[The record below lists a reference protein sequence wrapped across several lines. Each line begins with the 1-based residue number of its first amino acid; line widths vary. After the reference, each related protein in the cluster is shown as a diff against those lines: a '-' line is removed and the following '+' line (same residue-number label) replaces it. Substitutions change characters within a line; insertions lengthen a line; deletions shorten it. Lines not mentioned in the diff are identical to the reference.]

1 MLTWNRLINKLSN
14 KSVHKG
20 EGHKLLHSDRID
32 CIRSDWA
39 KLVSSYVLA
48 PNLSTKQMTFTR
60 QIAQVGKI
68 RLVQLLQIES
78 LRRWQWPS
86 GHGDQTSAG
95 ETRLCQQCPTPRRLW
110 LISLFCS
117 ASSAYGDSGNEMLG
131 IKESEPGHT
140 GVCLVLCV
148 SDNHH
153 GPTPRCLSKGSDFF
167 LYVFFWEKKKM
178 SFISCL
184 FYCWHLM
191 WCEVSHKPDSSLLH
205 QSKRKWVLKLI
216 LYKRLPSYVDR
227 IPVH

>member
-1 MLTWNRLINKLSN
+1 MFPSDLLLTWNRLINKLSN

-20 EGHKLLHSDRID
+20 EGHKLLVSDRID
-32 CIRSDWA
+32 CIRSDWT

-117 ASSAYGDSGNEMLG
+117 ASSAADNALLFGPLWGFRQWNVG

-167 LYVFFWEKKKM
+167 LYVFLWGEKKIVLHILLVLLLA
-178 SFISCL
+178 FNV
-184 FYCWHLM
+184 M
-191 WCEVSHKPDSSLLH
+191 WG
-205 QSKRKWVLKLI
+205 QS
-216 LYKRLPSYVDR
+216 
-227 IPVH
+227 

>member
-1 MLTWNRLINKLSN
+1 MFPSDLLLTWNRLINKLSN

-20 EGHKLLHSDRID
+20 EGYKLLVSDRID
-32 CIRSDWA
+32 CIRSDWT

-48 PNLSTKQMTFTR
+48 PNLSTIQMTFTR

-117 ASSAYGDSGNEMLG
+117 ASSAADNALLFGPLWGFRQWNVGDKRIWAWSHWGLF
-131 IKESEPGHT
+131 SV
-140 GVCLVLCV
+140 VCQWQ
-148 SDNHH
+148 SSWSN
-153 GPTPRCLSKGSDFF
+153 SKVP
-167 LYVFFWEKKKM
+167 L
-178 SFISCL
+178 
-184 FYCWHLM
+184 
-191 WCEVSHKPDSSLLH
+191 
-205 QSKRKWVLKLI
+205 KR
-216 LYKRLPSYVDR
+216 
-227 IPVH
+227 